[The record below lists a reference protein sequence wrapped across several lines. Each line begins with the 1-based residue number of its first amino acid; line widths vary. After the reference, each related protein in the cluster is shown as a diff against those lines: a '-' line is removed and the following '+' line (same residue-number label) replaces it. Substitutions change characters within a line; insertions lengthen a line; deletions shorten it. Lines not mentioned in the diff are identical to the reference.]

1 MDMKKIKNLK
11 SLQTV
16 VLILFLGIL
25 ACSQTQVA
33 TPTPMATATSMPT
46 EIPTNTITPIPEN
59 ENNPLNPSV
68 QPSIISDVALGDG
81 NTFYF
86 NIEFSPDM
94 QYMTFTELVGGANN
108 IARDWMCLMDKTT
121 GNLGGNGTGKQFLL
135 YERTGYSVGVNRLNW
150 QSLSLQTRIPVS
162 SQ

>member
-1 MDMKKIKNLK
+1 MKKIKNLK

-135 YERTGYSVGVNRLNW
+135 YERTGYSPAKQINPQWGVDA
-150 QSLSLQTRIPVS
+150 QGQFSVS